1 MRTDWLS
8 EKRLATLVQLR
19 RTADAILRYNRGNR
33 GGKERTLP
41 HSRSRDVNEP
51 EQTNLIAASLRAL
64 QLYDVPAGHEG
75 AVDNTSRCAR
85 RPRARRARRPGQR
98 RPPQTVGFGWLRA
111 VVRARVSS
119 APQGGSF
126 EGAVRSTEN

>member
-51 EQTNLIAASLRAL
+51 EQTKLIAASLKAL
-64 QLYDVPAGHEG
+64 AGAGHTLRRRRRRRGVVAQGDRGCVER
-75 AVDNTSRCAR
+75 AADAR
-85 RPRARRARRPGQR
+85 PKPWA
-98 RPPQTVGFGWLRA
+98 FGWLRA
-111 VVRARVSS
+111 VVCARISS
-119 APQGGSF
+119 APQGEPF
-126 EGAVRSTEN
+126 EGGVRSTEN